1 MNISFLWE
9 KRKVS
14 KPLSK
19 PWIFYISF
27 PLEEK
32 TVQNES
38 LKIDHVRSSRQQS
51 LKNCLEF
58 KK

>member
-27 PLEEK
+27 HLEEK
-32 TVQNES
+32 MVQNES
-38 LKIDHVRSSRQQS
+38 LKVDHVRSAGQQS
-51 LKNCLEF
+51 LKNSLEF